1 MKSLLA
7 AALALGVLSAPAS
20 AQPQSAAQTEAE
32 ADAAAAAVADAKI
45 NQLIVYGDDPCPEST
60 NEQINVCARLD
71 DKERFRI
78 PTNLRD
84 NPNDPVNQAWGARAV
99 ELQYVGR
106 SGIGSCSPTGPGGMI
121 GCYND
126 LVRRARAE
134 RQGADG
140 VNWDRLIDEA
150 RQKRLSTI
158 DERAKDD
165 EEAAGNPR

>member
-1 MKSLLA
+1 MKRLFA
-7 AALALGVLSAPAS
+7 AAFVLASLSAPVF
-20 AQPQSAAQTEAE
+20 AQPQAE
-32 ADAAAAAVADAKI
+32 DAADAAAAVVADAKV
-45 NQLIVYGDDPCPEST
+45 NQLIVYGNDPCPEST
-60 NEQINVCARLD
+60 DEQINVCARLD

-84 NPNDPVNQAWGARAV
+84 NLNDPVNQAWGARAV

-106 SGIGSCSPTGPGGMI
+106 SGIGSCSPTGPGGAS

-134 RQGADG
+134 RQGADS

-150 RQKRLSTI
+150 RQVRLSKI
-158 DERAKDD
+158 DQQARDD
-165 EEAAGNPR
+165 EEAANSPR

>member
-1 MKSLLA
+1 MKPFFA
-7 AALALGVLSAPAS
+7 AIAFAALSAAPAF
-20 AQPQSAAQTEAE
+20 AQPQAE
-32 ADAAAAAVADAKI
+32 DAADAAAAVVADAKV
-45 NQLIVYGDDPCPEST
+45 NQLIVYGNDPCPEST
-60 NEQINVCARLD
+60 DEQINVCARLD

-106 SGIGSCSPTGPGGMI
+106 SGIGSCSPTGPGGAS

-134 RQGADG
+134 RQGADS

-150 RQKRLSTI
+150 RQERLSKI
-158 DERAKDD
+158 DQQARDD
-165 EEAAGNPR
+165 EEAANSPR

>member
-1 MKSLLA
+1 MKSLVA
-7 AALALGVLSAPAS
+7 AAAGLAILSAPAF
-20 AQPQSAAQTEAE
+20 AQQNDAAG
-32 ADAAAAAVADAKI
+32 AAAAPVADAKI
-45 NQLIVYGDDPCPEST
+45 NQLIVYGNDPCPPST
-60 NEQINVCARLD
+60 EDQINVCARVD

-106 SGIGSCSPTGPGGMI
+106 SGIGSCSTSGPGGMI

-134 RQGADG
+134 RQGADS

-150 RQKRLSTI
+150 RQERLSKI
-158 DERAKDD
+158 DQQAKDI
-165 EEAAGNPR
+165 EEEENPR

>member
-7 AALALGVLSAPAS
+7 AAAAFAAFSAPAF
-20 AQPQSAAQTEAE
+20 AQEPAAP
-32 ADAAAAAVADAKI
+32 ADPNDPKI

-60 NEQINVCARLD
+60 DEQINVCARVD

-134 RQGADG
+134 RAGADS

-150 RQKRLSTI
+150 RQERLSKI
-158 DERAKDD
+158 DEKARDD
-165 EEAAGNPR
+165 EEAASSPR

>member
-7 AALALGVLSAPAS
+7 AAAALSLLSVPAF
-20 AQPQSAAQTEAE
+20 AQQSQEDQ
-32 ADAAAAAVADAKI
+32 DAAAAAVADAKV

-60 NEQINVCARLD
+60 EEQINVCARLD

-84 NPNDPVNQAWGARAV
+84 NPNDTVNQAWGARAV

-106 SGIGSCSPTGPGGMI
+106 SGIGSCSTTGPGGMI

-126 LVRRARAE
+126 LVRQARAE
-134 RQGADG
+134 RAGAPS
-140 VNWDRLIDEA
+140 VNWERLIDEA
-150 RQKRLSTI
+150 RQERLSKI
-158 DERAKDD
+158 DQQAKDD
-165 EEAAGNPR
+165 EEAASSPR

>member
-7 AALALGVLSAPAS
+7 AAAALAALSAPAL
-20 AQPQSAAQTEAE
+20 AQDDSAAAE
-32 ADAAAAAVADAKI
+32 AVANAKV

-60 NEQINVCARLD
+60 DEQINVCARLD
-71 DKERFRI
+71 EGERFRI

-121 GCYND
+121 GCYNQ
-126 LVRRARAE
+126 LVNQARAE
-134 RQGADG
+134 RAAAPS
-140 VNWDRLIDEA
+140 VNWERLIEEA
-150 RQKRLSTI
+150 RQERLSKI
-158 DERAKDD
+158 DEQARED
-165 EEAAGNPR
+165 EEAASSPR

>member
-1 MKSLLA
+1 MKPFLA
-7 AALALGVLSAPAS
+7 AAIAFAALSAPAF
-20 AQPQSAAQTEAE
+20 AQPQAE
-32 ADAAAAAVADAKI
+32 DAADAAAAVVADAKV
-45 NQLIVYGDDPCPEST
+45 NQLIVYGNDPCPEST
-60 NEQINVCARLD
+60 DEQINVCARLD

-106 SGIGSCSPTGPGGMI
+106 SGIGSCSPTGPGGAS

-134 RQGADG
+134 RQGADS

-150 RQKRLSTI
+150 RQERLSKI
-158 DERAKDD
+158 DQQARDD
-165 EEAAGNPR
+165 EEAANSPR

>member
-1 MKSLLA
+1 MKPLLLA
-7 AALALGVLSAPAS
+7 AAAFAAFTSPALA
-20 AQPQSAAQTEAE
+20 QEAE
-32 ADAAAAAVADAKI
+32 APAAAADVKV

-60 NEQINVCARLD
+60 NDQINVCARLE

-106 SGIGSCSPTGPGGMI
+106 SGIGSCSTTGPGGMI

-126 LVRRARAE
+126 LVRQARAE
-134 RQGADG
+134 RAAAPG
-140 VNWDRLIDEA
+140 VNWERLIEEA
-150 RQKRLSTI
+150 RQERLSKI
-158 DERAKDD
+158 DQQAKDD
-165 EEAAGNPR
+165 EEAANSPR

>member
-1 MKSLLA
+1 MKSLHAAAAVLAILA
-7 AALALGVLSAPAS
+7 APA
-20 AQPQSAAQTEAE
+20 AAQQSD
-32 ADAAAAAVADAKI
+32 ADAAAAVADAKI

-60 NEQINVCARLD
+60 EEQINVCARLN

-106 SGIGSCSPTGPGGMI
+106 SGIGSCSTTGPGGMI

-134 RQGADG
+134 RQGADS
-140 VNWDRLIDEA
+140 VNWEKLINDARQERLSKIDEQA
-150 RQKRLSTI
+150 R
-158 DERAKDD
+158 EE
-165 EEAAGNPR
+165 EEAASSPR

>member
-1 MKSLLA
+1 MSWLTL
-7 AALALGVLSAPAS
+7 AS
-20 AQPQSAAQTEAE
+20 ATT
-32 ADAAAAAVADAKI
+32 AAAAVVADAKV
-45 NQLIVYGDDPCPEST
+45 NQLIVYGNDPCPEST
-60 NEQINVCARLD
+60 DEQINVCARLD

-106 SGIGSCSPTGPGGMI
+106 SGIGSCSPTGPGGAS

-134 RQGADG
+134 RQGADS

-150 RQKRLSTI
+150 RQERLSKI
-158 DERAKDD
+158 DQQARDD
-165 EEAAGNPR
+165 EEAANSPR

>member
-1 MKSLLA
+1 MKRLFA
-7 AALALGVLSAPAS
+7 AAFVLASLSAPVF
-20 AQPQSAAQTEAE
+20 AQPQAE
-32 ADAAAAAVADAKI
+32 DAADAAAAVVADAKV
-45 NQLIVYGDDPCPEST
+45 NQLIVYGNDPCPEST
-60 NEQINVCARLD
+60 DEQINVCARLD

-106 SGIGSCSPTGPGGMI
+106 SGIGSCSPTGPGGAS

-134 RQGADG
+134 RQGADS

-150 RQKRLSTI
+150 RQERLSKI
-158 DERAKDD
+158 DQQARDD
-165 EEAAGNPR
+165 EEAANSPR

>member
-1 MKSLLA
+1 MKRLFA
-7 AALALGVLSAPAS
+7 AAIVLASLSAPVF
-20 AQPQSAAQTEAE
+20 AQPQAE
-32 ADAAAAAVADAKI
+32 DAADAAAAVVADAKV
-45 NQLIVYGDDPCPEST
+45 NQLIVYGNDPCPEST
-60 NEQINVCARLD
+60 DEQINVCARLD

-106 SGIGSCSPTGPGGMI
+106 SGIGSCSPTGPGGAS

-134 RQGADG
+134 RQGADS

-150 RQKRLSTI
+150 RQERLSKI
-158 DERAKDD
+158 DQQARDD
-165 EEAAGNPR
+165 EEAVNSPR

>member
-7 AALALGVLSAPAS
+7 AAAMLAAVSAPAL
-20 AQPQSAAQTEAE
+20 AQQDNDP
-32 ADAAAAAVADAKI
+32 AAAVADAKI

-60 NEQINVCARLD
+60 DDQINVCARLD

-78 PTNLRD
+78 PGNLRD
-84 NPNDPVNQAWGARAV
+84 NRNEPANQAWGARAV

-134 RQGADG
+134 RQGADS

-150 RQKRLSTI
+150 RQERLSKI
-158 DERAKDD
+158 DEQAKQD
-165 EEAAGNPR
+165 EEAASSPR

>member
-1 MKSLLA
+1 MKRLFA
-7 AALALGVLSAPAS
+7 AAIVLASLSAPVF
-20 AQPQSAAQTEAE
+20 AQPQAE
-32 ADAAAAAVADAKI
+32 DAADAAAAVVADAKV
-45 NQLIVYGDDPCPEST
+45 NQLIVYGNDPCPEST
-60 NEQINVCARLD
+60 DEQINVCARLD

-106 SGIGSCSPTGPGGMI
+106 SGIGSCSPTGPGGAS

-134 RQGADG
+134 RQGADS

-150 RQKRLSTI
+150 RQERLSKI
-158 DERAKDD
+158 DQQARDD
-165 EEAAGNPR
+165 EEAANSPR

>member
-1 MKSLLA
+1 MKSLFAAAAMLA
-7 AALALGVLSAPAS
+7 ALSAPAL
-20 AQPQSAAQTEAE
+20 AQQD
-32 ADAAAAAVADAKI
+32 DAAAAAVADAKI

-60 NEQINVCARLD
+60 DDQINVCARLD

-78 PTNLRD
+78 PGNLRD
-84 NPNDPVNQAWGARAV
+84 NRNEPANQAWGARAV

-134 RQGADG
+134 RQGADS

-150 RQKRLSTI
+150 RQERLSKI
-158 DERAKDD
+158 DEQAKQD
-165 EEAAGNPR
+165 EEAASSPR